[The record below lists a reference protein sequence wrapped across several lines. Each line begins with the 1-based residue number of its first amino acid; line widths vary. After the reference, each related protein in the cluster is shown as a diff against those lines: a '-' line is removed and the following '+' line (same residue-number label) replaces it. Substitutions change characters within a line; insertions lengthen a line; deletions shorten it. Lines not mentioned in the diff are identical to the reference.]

1 MKKKIMTWL
10 LVAGLGLVFAGGGI
24 VSCQKK
30 VDESVAY
37 YTCPMHPQIHEDRP
51 GSCPICGM
59 TLIPVPKEKDSPLD
73 KHSEHKSSGVMIAPE
88 RQQLIGVQKA
98 PAKKQLL
105 QKTWRATGRVSYSP
119 ELASAQQEYLEAKKM
134 ALRAAENGGAS
145 LRERTNT
152 FVASARNRLLLM
164 GMNAEWIREL
174 DQKGSVNRGLYLP
187 SKNAVLV
194 EAVLYETERE
204 GVSSGMPATVIVP
217 GNPEQ
222 ILSGTVKSIGSQV
235 DSNTRSVKM
244 FVEIPEAKEIAPDTY
259 VRVEVLASLGEMVS
273 IPKSAILH
281 DGEQKKVIVVH
292 ENHFEPR
299 NIVTGPEGD
308 DVVGVA
314 SGLAEGDVV
323 VTSANFLIDSESQ
336 LKTAL
341 GNLSEHKH

>member
-59 TLIPVPKEKDSPLD
+59 DLIPVPKEKDSPLD
-73 KHSEHKSSGVMIAPE
+73 KHSEHKS
-88 RQQLIGVQKA
+88 
-98 PAKKQLL
+98 
-105 QKTWRATGRVSYSP
+105 KTWRATGRVSYSP